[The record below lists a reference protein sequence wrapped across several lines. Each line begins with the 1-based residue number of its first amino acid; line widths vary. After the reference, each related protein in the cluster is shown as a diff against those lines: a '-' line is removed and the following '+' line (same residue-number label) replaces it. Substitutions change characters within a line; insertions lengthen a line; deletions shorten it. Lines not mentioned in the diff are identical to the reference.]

1 MTRIRVLQTC
11 GAAFLAIAHIICRRM
26 VELKGPIVS
35 SMSQKLAFF
44 STCATALPSIDD
56 LEIRWLSFLGSLDDY
71 ILKSERIAEV
81 VFPPSARLFDKIEE
95 LACATLFLPR
105 KVEDGLDKF
114 PIIMQQVP
122 FLDWAL
128 VHLIAWLNFLISA
141 LTHWG
146 SNPTREKEITIDM
159 SCNNNDN
166 LDQNNNNNNL
176 NNSEESAE
184 PTDKKAACF
193 APEDQK
199 HVPLSEDIC
208 PTNSADS
215 ESEPTTSYS
224 SLVVPNLSMQ
234 SMETDLISSPVSS
247 TSGSTVTDNTDTSF
261 LIDSWLPSMTDSVG
275 SGKCSYKEILTKG
288 VKEEAEGEPPDDV
301 LQEKGETPVED
312 DGKMKKHSAPEDHQ
326 RVKPMVFEAKGGEI
340 SRGKIVKKKK
350 KGKAEKDQ
358 ILRLFDASWSLS

>member
-1 MTRIRVLQTC
+1 MTQIRVLQTC
-11 GAAFLAIAHIICRRM
+11 GAAFLAIAHIICRRIM

-146 SNPTREKEITIDM
+146 SNPTREKEITMDM
-159 SCNNNDN
+159 SNKV
-166 LDQNNNNNNL
+166 Q
-176 NNSEESAE
+176 
-184 PTDKKAACF
+184 CF
-193 APEDQK
+193 LYIK
-199 HVPLSEDIC
+199 VCRDI
-208 PTNSADS
+208 
-215 ESEPTTSYS
+215 
-224 SLVVPNLSMQ
+224 LFIL
-234 SMETDLISSPVSS
+234 
-247 TSGSTVTDNTDTSF
+247 
-261 LIDSWLPSMTDSVG
+261 
-275 SGKCSYKEILTKG
+275 KE
-288 VKEEAEGEPPDDV
+288 
-301 LQEKGETPVED
+301 
-312 DGKMKKHSAPEDHQ
+312 
-326 RVKPMVFEAKGGEI
+326 
-340 SRGKIVKKKK
+340 
-350 KGKAEKDQ
+350 
-358 ILRLFDASWSLS
+358 

>member
-35 SMSQKLAFF
+35 SMSQKMAFF

-159 SCNNNDN
+159 K
-166 LDQNNNNNNL
+166 
-176 NNSEESAE
+176 ESAE

-199 HVPLSEDIC
+199 HVPLSEDVC
-208 PTNSADS
+208 PTNPADS

-261 LIDSWLPSMTDSVG
+261 LIDSWLPSITDSVG

-288 VKEEAEGEPPDDV
+288 VKEGAEGEPPDDV

-312 DGKMKKHSAPEDHQ
+312 DGKMKKHSVPEDHQ

-358 ILRLFDASWSLS
+358 LLLLFDASWSLS

>member
-1 MTRIRVLQTC
+1 MTRIRALQTC

-128 VHLIAWLNFLISA
+128 
-141 LTHWG
+141 
-146 SNPTREKEITIDM
+146 
-159 SCNNNDN
+159 
-166 LDQNNNNNNL
+166 
-176 NNSEESAE
+176 
-184 PTDKKAACF
+184 
-193 APEDQK
+193 
-199 HVPLSEDIC
+199 DIC

-288 VKEEAEGEPPDDV
+288 VKEGAEGEPPDDV

-312 DGKMKKHSAPEDHQ
+312 DGKMKKHSVPEDHQ

-358 ILRLFDASWSLS
+358 LLRLFDASWSLS